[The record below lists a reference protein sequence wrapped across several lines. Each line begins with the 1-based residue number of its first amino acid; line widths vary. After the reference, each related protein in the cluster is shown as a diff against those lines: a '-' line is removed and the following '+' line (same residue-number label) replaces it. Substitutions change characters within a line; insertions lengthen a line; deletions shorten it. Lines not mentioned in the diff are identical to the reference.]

1 MQCIL
6 LDGTGAGAMRVGT
19 RPDPKPGPG
28 EISIQVAYAGV
39 NRPDILQRDG
49 LYPPPPG
56 ASDLLGLEAS
66 GVVAACGPDVERW
79 RVGDRVTALLPG
91 GGYAEVAV
99 TRAEHALPVPP
110 GLNLQEASALP
121 ETFFTVWTNV
131 FERAG
136 LCEGEDFLV
145 HGGAS
150 GIGTAAIQL
159 ARAFGARVFATAGGA
174 EKCVRCRELGA
185 FRAIDYRNED
195 FVAVVKEETGGRGAD
210 VILDM
215 VGGDYVARN
224 IRAAA
229 RDGRIASIAF
239 LRGSRVEVDL
249 APAMLKRLTWQG
261 STLRAR
267 SDADKAAIACA
278 LEERVWPRIVNGEIR
293 PVIDSVFPLAEVRT
307 AHARMERSEHVGKIL
322 LAVSGAGTGSEGG

>member
-1 MQCIL
+1 MRCIL
-6 LDGTGAGAMRVGT
+6 LDGTGAAAMRLGT
-19 RPDPKPGPG
+19 RTAPTPGPG
-28 EISIQVAYAGV
+28 EIAIEVAFAGV
-39 NRPDILQRDG
+39 NRPDLLQRDG

-91 GGYAEVAV
+91 GGYAQVAV
-99 TRAEHALPVPP
+99 TRAEHALPIPD
-110 GLNLQEASALP
+110 GLDLQEASALP

-131 FERAG
+131 FERAR
-136 LCEGEDFLV
+136 LREGEDFLV

-159 ARAFGARVFATAGGA
+159 ARAFGARVFATAGGP
-174 EKCVRCRELGA
+174 EKCARCRELGA

-195 FVAVVKEETGGRGAD
+195 FVSVVKEETGGRGAD

-215 VGGDYVARN
+215 VGGEYVARN

-229 RDGRIASIAF
+229 RDGRIANIAF

-267 SDADKAAIACA
+267 SDADKAAIASA
-278 LEERVWPRIVNGEIR
+278 LEERVWPRIARGDIR
-293 PVIDSVFPLAEVRT
+293 PVVDSIFPLADVRA

-322 LAVSGAGTGSEGG
+322 LAVGGDGTGSEGG

>member
-6 LDGTGAGAMRVGT
+6 LEGTGAGAMRLGT
-19 RPDPKPGPG
+19 RPEPVPGTG
-28 EISIQVAYAGV
+28 EIAVKVAYAGV

-49 LYPPPPG
+49 RYPPPPG

-66 GVVAACGPDVERW
+66 GVVGACGPGVRRW
-79 RVGDRVTALLPG
+79 KPGDPVTALLPG

-99 TRAEHALPVPP
+99 VPELHALPIPRGM
-110 GLNLQEASALP
+110 GLREAASLP

-136 LCEGEDFLV
+136 LREGEDFLV

-150 GIGTAAIQL
+150 GIGTAAVQL
-159 ARAFGARVFATAGGA
+159 ARAFGARVFATAGGP
-174 EKCVRCRELGA
+174 EKCARCRELGA
-185 FRAIDYRNED
+185 FRAIDYRSED
-195 FVAVVKEETGGRGAD
+195 FVAVVKEETGGRGVD

-224 IRAAA
+224 VRAAA

-249 APAMLKRLTWQG
+249 APAMLKRLTWRG

-267 SDADKAAIACA
+267 SDADKAAIAEA
-278 LEERVWPRIVNGEIR
+278 LEARVWPKMAAGEIR
-293 PVIDSVFPLAEVRT
+293 AVVDSVYPLAAVAE

-322 LAVSGAGTGSEGG
+322 LEVHGAGLKGELR

>member
-6 LDGTGAGAMRVGT
+6 LDGTGAGAMRLGT

-91 GGYAEVAV
+91 GGYAEVVV
-99 TRAEHALPVPP
+99 TRAEHALPVPA

-131 FERAG
+131 FERAR

-174 EKCVRCRELGA
+174 EKCLRCRELGA
-185 FRAIDYRNED
+185 FRAIDYRSED

-267 SDADKAAIACA
+267 SDADKAAIARA

-293 PVIDSVFPLAEVRT
+293 PVIDSVYPLAEVRV

-322 LAVSGAGTGSEGG
+322 LAVSGAGIGSEGG